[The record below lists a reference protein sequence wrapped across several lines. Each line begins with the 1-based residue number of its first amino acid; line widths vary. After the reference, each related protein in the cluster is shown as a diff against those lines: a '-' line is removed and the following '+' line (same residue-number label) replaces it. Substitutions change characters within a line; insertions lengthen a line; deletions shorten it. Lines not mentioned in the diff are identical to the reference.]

1 MIVLEEKVVYVK
13 AQKCKVLWCVEGNI
27 GTLVFLKHVVYRV
40 RDVKR
45 ALGDQS
51 CRITFAITI

>member
-45 ALGDQS
+45 ALGDH
-51 CRITFAITI
+51 AGLHLP